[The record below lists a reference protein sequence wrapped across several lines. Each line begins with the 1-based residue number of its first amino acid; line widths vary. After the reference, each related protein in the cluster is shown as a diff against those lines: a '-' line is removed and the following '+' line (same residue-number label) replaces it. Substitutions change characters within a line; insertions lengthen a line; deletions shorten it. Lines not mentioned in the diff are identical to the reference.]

1 MVVLFFFFPHVV
13 NLSSLGKALGRL
25 VGVRNVYIW
34 VFSLA
39 LDGLEVTRLVVRPS
53 MTVCLWIGLFLSC

>member
-1 MVVLFFFFPHVV
+1 M
-13 NLSSLGKALGRL
+13 LGRL

-53 MTVCLWIGLFLSC
+53 MTPKGSEGVFVDWSVSLLLK